1 MQEEWNTLI
10 FRLSIH
16 GTLFSLKFYLYTIK
30 CSHFNSV
37 IQYFEINLHSPF
49 ELNNSV
55 GFLSFFFFFSEFIQ
69 LS

>member
-1 MQEEWNTLI
+1 MQEEWNSLI

-16 GTLFSLKFYLYTIK
+16 GTLFSLQFYLYTIK
-30 CSHFNSV
+30 FTHFNSI

-55 GFLSFFFFFSEFIQ
+55 GFLFSFFSEFIQ